1 MKYPTLVAAAIA
13 VVLAAPIGAQEIRA
27 SAPRADLQ
35 PAITLSS
42 TIPQTAA
49 PQPATGA
56 VVTAERAGPT
66 MAASVAGVRTQS
78 QSAEA
83 LAPVAVERV
92 GRNPALMIVGAAAL
106 VVGAIIGDDAGT
118 IVMVGGAV
126 VGLIGLWN
134 FLR

>member
-1 MKYPTLVAAAIA
+1 MKYPTLMAAAIA
-13 VVLAAPIGAQEIRA
+13 VALAAPIGAQEIRT

-42 TIPQTAA
+42 TLPQTTT
-49 PQPATGA
+49 PQPASGA
-56 VVTAERAGPT
+56 VAPAERMGPT

-78 QSAEA
+78 ESAEA

-92 GRNPALMIVGAAAL
+92 GRNPALMIVGATAL

-118 IVMVGGAV
+118 IVMVSGAV
-126 VGLIGLWN
+126 VGLVGLWN